1 MAVVEIELADL
12 WDRVIE
18 HVSLGEP
25 QHRAFLTMTKPLGLI
40 QSDGGITNLLVAA
53 PNVFAK
59 DVLESRLRVVVNE
72 VLTRELGD
80 KTNIAVMVDESL
92 ELADHP
98 APAVVVEAAP
108 SRPGTGRDTSEN
120 SVRKNDEPSQ
130 LNPRY
135 IFETFVIGASNRFA
149 HAAAVAVAQAA
160 GADCRARLERPGG
173 ADGALRAAD
182 LRVRG
187 ARAGLLRVCG
197 VVQVGSAAAA
207 HAVLPPP
214 HSHAAPQLLLQ

>member
-40 QSDGGITNLLVAA
+40 KSDGGITNLLVAA

-59 DVLESRLRVVVNE
+59 DVLESRLRVIVNE

-98 APAVVVEAAP
+98 APNIVIEPAP
-108 SRPGTGRDTSEN
+108 IRPGTGRD
-120 SVRKNDEPSQ
+120 
-130 LNPRY
+130 
-135 IFETFVIGASNRFA
+135 AS
-149 HAAAVAVAQAA
+149 
-160 GADCRARLERPGG
+160 
-173 ADGALRAAD
+173 
-182 LRVRG
+182 
-187 ARAGLLRVCG
+187 
-197 VVQVGSAAAA
+197 
-207 HAVLPPP
+207 
-214 HSHAAPQLLLQ
+214 

>member
-1 MAVVEIELADL
+1 
-12 WDRVIE
+12 
-18 HVSLGEP
+18 
-25 QHRAFLTMTKPLGLI
+25 MTKPLGLI

-98 APAVVVEAAP
+98 APAVVIEAAP
-108 SRPGTGRDTSEN
+108 SRPGTGRDNTETGS
-120 SVRKNDEPSQ
+120 RKNDEPSQ

-135 IFETFVIGASNRFA
+135 IFETFVNSS
-149 HAAAVAVAQAA
+149 
-160 GADCRARLERPGG
+160 LET
-173 ADGALRAAD
+173 
-182 LRVRG
+182 
-187 ARAGLLRVCG
+187 
-197 VVQVGSAAAA
+197 
-207 HAVLPPP
+207 
-214 HSHAAPQLLLQ
+214 